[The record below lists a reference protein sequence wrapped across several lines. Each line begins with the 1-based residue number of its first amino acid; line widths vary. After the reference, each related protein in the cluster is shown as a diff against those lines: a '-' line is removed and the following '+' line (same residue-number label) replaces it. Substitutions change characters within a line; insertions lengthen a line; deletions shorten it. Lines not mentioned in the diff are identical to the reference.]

1 MRRRLRAPIK
11 SHLESPIDASSVARI
26 RAAVAMRERRSR
38 MWRRPAI
45 IAGVAMVAAA
55 VVALGVFAARDDVR
69 PQPLTI
75 DGAPLSTLEARA
87 ERRVVFDDGSAIL
100 LGPGARVVPRINDG
114 RELVLDLQRG
124 RVELDV
130 RPHGERRWMVDA
142 RWATVEV
149 VGTRFEVALG
159 QRRVRVA
166 VQRGEVIVRGEHVPG
181 RVRHLR
187 AGRALVVE
195 VQGEPVVTSEVS
207 PAAPRAAPVEERRP
221 APDEAPPT
229 SELATEPR
237 APGRPEPTAPPADRV
252 GELLRVADTARAD
265 GRAAE
270 AASALSALLQHHAS
284 DPRAPMAAF
293 SLARLRL
300 DVLGQPEAAL
310 EAINLALRLGLP
322 PSIREDARARRVEAL
337 ARSRH
342 VEEARLAAE
351 AFLIEYPESPRAAS
365 VRRWAHSP

>member
-1 MRRRLRAPIK
+1 MRRTLRAPIK

-26 RAAVAMRERRSR
+26 RAAVAMRERRSHR
-38 MWRRPAI
+38 WRRPAI
-45 IAGVAMVAAA
+45 VAGVAMVAAA
-55 VVALGVFAARDDVR
+55 VVALGVFAARDDAR

-159 QRRVRVA
+159 RRRVRVA

-207 PAAPRAAPVEERRP
+207 PAALPAAAVEGPP

-300 DVLGQPEAAL
+300 DVLGQPEAGL

-342 VEEARLAAE
+342 AEEARLAAE

>member
-1 MRRRLRAPIK
+1 MRPRLRAPIK

-38 MWRRPAI
+38 RWRRPAI
-45 IAGVAMVAAA
+45 IAGAAMVAAA
-55 VVALGVFAARDDVR
+55 VVALGVLAARDDAR
-69 PQPLTI
+69 PRPLTI

-159 QRRVRVA
+159 RRRVRVA

-195 VQGEPVVTSEVS
+195 VQGEPAVTSEDL
-207 PAAPRAAPVEERRP
+207 PAAPRAAAVEGPP

-229 SELATEPR
+229 SELAPEPR
-237 APGRPEPTAPPADRV
+237 APGRPEPTAPPADPV
-252 GELLRVADTARAD
+252 GGLLRVADAARAD

-342 VEEARLAAE
+342 AEEARLAAE